1 MTTREAIIKQLLEQD
16 IFQKLI
22 SNAQHYQASAKAQLS
37 AAKLQDPENSANIA
51 DHDRKLSEGHWSH
64 KEYIDIFMG
73 CIEFLITNSKNGNLS
88 YQHIS

>member
-1 MTTREAIIKQLLEQD
+1 
-16 IFQKLI
+16 
-22 SNAQHYQASAKAQLS
+22 LS
-37 AAKLQDPENSANIA
+37 AAKLQDPENSANIP

-88 YQHIS
+88 Y